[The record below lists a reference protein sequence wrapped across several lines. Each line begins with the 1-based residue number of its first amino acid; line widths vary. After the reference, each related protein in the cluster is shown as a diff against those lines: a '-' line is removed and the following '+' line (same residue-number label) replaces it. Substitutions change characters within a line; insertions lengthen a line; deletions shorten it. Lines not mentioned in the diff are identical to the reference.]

1 MRVDREHRQAAGGG
15 VERDAGAGDA
25 EADDEHVD
33 GLADGRLEVRGAAG
47 GGRGGR

>member
-1 MRVDREHRQAAGGG
+1 MGVDGERAEAAGGG

-33 GLADGRLEVRGAAG
+33 VVGEVGDAVPDACR
-47 GGRGGR
+47 